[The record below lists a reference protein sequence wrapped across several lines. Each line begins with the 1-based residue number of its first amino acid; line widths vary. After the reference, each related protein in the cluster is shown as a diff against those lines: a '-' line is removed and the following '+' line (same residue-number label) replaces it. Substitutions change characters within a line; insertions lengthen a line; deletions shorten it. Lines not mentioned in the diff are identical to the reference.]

1 MDKKFFEDHLLRP
14 YNAAMMAIN
23 NERMAL
29 MGEFDALKKEIKSV
43 PKKLKEI
50 IPGDVFTY
58 SQAIRVYIWDKQGME
73 VPDLSNNDRRALIR
87 EVNKNPDL
95 VEFANTLIKIN
106 KAEGYPKPGNSWLAG
121 NIKTDLFES
130 LNKEKRSKHLEQ
142 WQQNVD
148 IIFSEKKKYKMR
160 AAYGND
166 FVANLEGILER
177 MKTGRNRKPGG
188 SPLINGWLD
197 WINGSVGAIM
207 FVNMRSA
214 VLQTISMFNYVN
226 WSDNNLIAASKAFAN
241 QPQYWSDFVRI
252 FNSDYLRER
261 RGGL

>member
-1 MDKKFFEDHLLRP
+1 MDKKFFEDHVLRP

-95 VEFANTLIKIN
+95 V
-106 KAEGYPKPGNSWLAG
+106 
-121 NIKTDLFES
+121 
-130 LNKEKRSKHLEQ
+130 
-142 WQQNVD
+142 
-148 IIFSEKKKYKMR
+148 
-160 AAYGND
+160 
-166 FVANLEGILER
+166 
-177 MKTGRNRKPGG
+177 
-188 SPLINGWLD
+188 
-197 WINGSVGAIM
+197 
-207 FVNMRSA
+207 
-214 VLQTISMFNYVN
+214 
-226 WSDNNLIAASKAFAN
+226 
-241 QPQYWSDFVRI
+241 
-252 FNSDYLRER
+252 
-261 RGGL
+261 